1 MYAPAGVRECCTK
14 DSANT
19 SRMSFGAPARL
30 GVRAGAMA
38 YSTNFA
44 YLEFYELR
52 LNGVLGSSS
61 APTLCSVALTV
72 LAHIHSLRTQ
82 VCCIHRVAQ
91 LTPREGAGSLP
102 ALLLDQGQLPLQL
115 PPCLCLGGS
124 KETRPCT
131 SVGSTTTSV
140 GSRPSLTPSRK
151 GILEVNPQKI
161 ARVTGVLFVITF

>member
-1 MYAPAGVRECCTK
+1 MCHAAEARSSCVPYGGLSGRAALPHPPR
-14 DSANT
+14 SAAFA
-19 SRMSFGAPARL
+19 SPGPFFSPQS
-30 GVRAGAMA
+30 

-102 ALLLDQGQLPLQL
+102 ALLLDQGQLPLQP
-115 PPCLCLGGS
+115 PPCLCMGGR
-124 KETRPCT
+124 KETQPCS
-131 SVGSTTTSV
+131 SVGEATTTSV
-140 GSRPSLTPSRK
+140 GSRS
-151 GILEVNPQKI
+151 
-161 ARVTGVLFVITF
+161 